1 MDQPV
6 PASSKRMPQQKAVT
20 WCTKVCMYDVQALH
34 TLSDMEVNVCQ
45 DYRITDEKSRY
56 SAMVSVY

>member
-34 TLSDMEVNVCQ
+34 VLSDMEVNVCP
-45 DYRITDEKSRY
+45 DYRITEETSRY
-56 SAMVSVY
+56 TTLMSMY